1 MSAEANVMAEQD
13 PIEISERQIGRTDVL
28 AFTTAGS
35 TVILKGCT
43 LEEADLSGLDLP
55 LWEFRNCRMA
65 TVNLRGAQLEGA
77 RFEGCR
83 GPFANF
89 SGANLAEA
97 EFRNCDFNNA
107 AFLEAR
113 MNGTRFVGC
122 KLTGANLTRIASLGL
137 SFKETILAQAR
148 LPALSFRKSRIERVD
163 FGMADLSKCDFRD
176 AVFDGCSLRDTGLA
190 DARFEGA
197 DLRGADLGG
206 LKLIDARKF
215 KGATISR
222 QQAGDILAELGLKV
236 Q

>member
-1 MSAEANVMAEQD
+1 MSAEAKVMSEQS
-13 PIEISERQIGRTDVL
+13 PIEVSEQRIGRVEAL
-28 AFTTAGS
+28 GFTAAGGP
-35 TVILKGCT
+35 VILNGCI
-43 LEEADLSGLDLP
+43 LEEADLSGLDLQR
-55 LWEFRNCRMA
+55 WEFRNCRMT
-65 TVNLRGAQLEGA
+65 TVNLRAADLEGA
-77 RFEGCR
+77 KFEGCR

-89 SGANLAEA
+89 SGANLAEV

-107 AFLEAR
+107 AFLEAK
-113 MNGTRFVGC
+113 MNDTRFVGC

-176 AVFDGCSLRDTGLA
+176 VVFDGCSLRDTGLV